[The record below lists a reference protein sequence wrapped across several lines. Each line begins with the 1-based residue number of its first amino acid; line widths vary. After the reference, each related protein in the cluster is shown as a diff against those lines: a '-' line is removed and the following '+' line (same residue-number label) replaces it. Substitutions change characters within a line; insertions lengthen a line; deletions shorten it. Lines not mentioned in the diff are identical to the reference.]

1 MPEIALTPQTL
12 RRIAAR
18 FSGKVAVLHSGLTA
32 GQRYDQ
38 WWRVKNGDFPI
49 VLGSRGAIFAPVE
62 NLGLIVIDEEHEWT
76 YKQEEAQPLYHS
88 RTVASELSHLTG
100 AVVVLGS
107 ATPDVE
113 TYYYARDARSPRHQL
128 LELPHRIGEE
138 SPDRTSKLAQVEI
151 IDMREELRD
160 GNRSIFSRGLA
171 QNLQECVRRGQQA
184 ILFLNRRGSAP
195 IVQCRDCGN
204 VVNCTRCSVPLA
216 YHSGSEPEDSSP
228 GESSEPRLMCH
239 RCNRRTRVPRTCREC
254 GSSHIR
260 QLGTGTQRVV
270 DEVTGLLPGVRVQ
283 RWDSDTARSGL
294 DPGETLRRFQSG
306 KIQVLVGTQVV
317 AKGLDVAN
325 VTLVGVILA
334 DVGLHLPDFRSAE
347 RSFGLLCQVAG
358 RAGRGQAPGRVFI
371 QTYNPEHY
379 AIAAAAKQDYV
390 DLYQREIGFRRQ
402 LGNPPFNSLVHLV
415 FQNPTEAACQSN
427 ATNAARMLRQRA
439 DVQGLTSIEV
449 VGPAPGMPS
458 RLRGRFRWHLV
469 LRGPDL
475 HRFLE
480 GTSFPPGTT
489 VDVDPVH
496 VL

>member
-1 MPEIALTPQTL
+1 
-12 RRIAAR
+12 
-18 FSGKVAVLHSGLTA
+18 
-32 GQRYDQ
+32 
-38 WWRVKNGDFPI
+38 
-49 VLGSRGAIFAPVE
+49 
-62 NLGLIVIDEEHEWT
+62 
-76 YKQEEAQPLYHS
+76 
-88 RTVASELSHLTG
+88 
-100 AVVVLGS
+100 
-107 ATPDVE
+107 
-113 TYYYARDARSPRHQL
+113 
-128 LELPHRIGEE
+128 
-138 SPDRTSKLAQVEI
+138 
-151 IDMREELRD
+151 ELRD

-171 QNLQECVRRGQQA
+171 QNLQECVRRGHQA

-216 YHSGSEPEDSSP
+216 YHSGATADSQP
-228 GESSEPRLMCH
+228 TEPRLMCH
-239 RCNRRTRVPRTCREC
+239 RCNRRTRMPRRCREC
-254 GSSHIR
+254 DSSHIR
-260 QLGTGTQRVV
+260 QLGIGTQRVV
-270 DEVTGLLPGVRVQ
+270 EEVASLLPGVRVQ

-294 DPGETLRRFQSG
+294 DAGDTMRSFQAGE
-306 KIQVLVGTQVV
+306 IQVLVGTQVV

-358 RAGRGQAPGRVFI
+358 RAGRGQEPGKVFI

-379 AIAAAAKQDYV
+379 AIEAAANQDYL
-390 DLYQREIGFRRQ
+390 DLYEREIGYRRQ
-402 LGNPPFNSLVHLV
+402 LGNPPFNSMAHVV
-415 FQNPTEAACQSN
+415 FHNTSEGACQRDST
-427 ATNAARMLRQRA
+427 ATARSLREKA
-439 DVQGLTSIEV
+439 YAQGVTSIEV

-475 HRFLE
+475 QRFLE
-480 GTSFPPGTT
+480 GTSFPQGTT

>member
-1 MPEIALTPQTL
+1 M
-12 RRIAAR
+12 
-18 FSGKVAVLHSGLTA
+18 H
-32 GQRYDQ
+32 
-38 WWRVKNGDFPI
+38 
-49 VLGSRGAIFAPVE
+49 
-62 NLGLIVIDEEHEWT
+62 
-76 YKQEEAQPLYHS
+76 
-88 RTVASELSHLTG
+88 
-100 AVVVLGS
+100 
-107 ATPDVE
+107 
-113 TYYYARDARSPRHQL
+113 
-128 LELPHRIGEE
+128 
-138 SPDRTSKLAQVEI
+138 
-151 IDMREELRD
+151 
-160 GNRSIFSRGLA
+160 
-171 QNLQECVRRGQQA
+171 
-184 ILFLNRRGSAP
+184 
-195 IVQCRDCGN
+195 
-204 VVNCTRCSVPLA
+204 
-216 YHSGSEPEDSSP
+216 
-228 GESSEPRLMCH
+228 
-239 RCNRRTRVPRTCREC
+239 
-254 GSSHIR
+254 
-260 QLGTGTQRVV
+260 
-270 DEVTGLLPGVRVQ
+270 
-283 RWDSDTARSGL
+283 
-294 DPGETLRRFQSG
+294 RFQSG
-306 KIQVLVGTQVV
+306 EIQVLVGTQVV

-402 LGNPPFNSLVHLV
+402 LGNPPFNTLVHLV

-427 ATNAARMLRQRA
+427 ATNTARMLRQRA
-439 DVQGLTSIEV
+439 DAQGLTSIEV

-480 GTSFPPGTT
+480 GTRFPPGTT